1 MGLSAK
7 IAVRFLKAGKGQT
20 ILIAL
25 GIAIGVS
32 VQIFIGLLIQGLQE
46 SLLDKTIGNS
56 SHITVTSNTRD
67 KLISGWKE
75 KIKNI
80 GLADDRVN
88 KISASA
94 DGSVYLKFGDEAEPA
109 LLRGFVFDQAD
120 KIYGLKSGIYE
131 GNEYLKADEVLI
143 GKEMKD
149 KLSLKLGDKIDITN
163 ATGKKKTLEVVGFY
177 DLGVASV
184 NKSWIIT
191 TLETA
196 QNALGYNDKVSSIEM
211 QVSDTFKAD
220 EIAASLSEKMY
231 DSSLVIDN
239 WKAQNEQLLSG
250 LNGQSISSIMIQIF
264 VLVSVILGI
273 ASVLAITVMQK
284 SKQIGILKAMGVKD
298 KSASA
303 IFLIQGLLLG
313 TMGAILGILLGI
325 ILILMFTNFAVNAD
339 GSPVVPVVLDYGFIA
354 LSALIAVISACVASL
369 IPARKSSKLSPIE
382 VIRNG

>member
-56 SHITVTSNTRD
+56 SHITVSSNTDD
-67 KLISGWKE
+67 KLISDWKE

-80 GLADDRVN
+80 GLADDRVI

-131 GNEYLKADEVLI
+131 GNEYLKVDEVLI

-220 EIAASLSEKMY
+220 EIAASLSEKMS

-250 LNGQSISSIMIQIF
+250 LNGQSISSIIIQIF

-313 TMGAILGILLGI
+313 TMGAIIGILLGI
-325 ILILMFTNFAVNAD
+325 ALILMFTNFAVNAD

-354 LSALIAVISACVASL
+354 LSALIAVISACVAAL

>member
-220 EIAASLSEKMY
+220 EIAASLSEKMS

-354 LSALIAVISACVASL
+354 LSALIAVVSACVASL